1 MAHQEQNNVRLSG
14 IRSSHMGYIE
24 VFRDGE
30 DMPPIVLG
38 DHYLKDVVHDP
49 YAKPEQWITCQMC
62 NVPVLVTDIRIDVD
76 LDNPVYTV
84 WQCVKCH
91 AVNG

>member
-1 MAHQEQNNVRLSG
+1 
-14 IRSSHMGYIE
+14 MGYIE

-38 DHYLKDVVHDP
+38 DHYLKDVVRDP
-49 YAKPEQWITCQMC
+49 YAKPEQWIICQMC

-76 LDNPVYTV
+76 LTFETYAV

>member
-1 MAHQEQNNVRLSG
+1 
-14 IRSSHMGYIE
+14 MGYIE

-49 YAKPEQWITCQMC
+49 YAKPEQWITCQMY

>member
-1 MAHQEQNNVRLSG
+1 
-14 IRSSHMGYIE
+14 MGYIE

-30 DMPPIVLG
+30 DMPPIILG
-38 DHYLKDVVHDP
+38 DHYLKDVVHDQ
-49 YAKPEQWITCQMC
+49 YAKAEQWIVCQMC
-62 NVPVLVTDIRIDVD
+62 NVPVLVTDIRIDVPLND
-76 LDNPVYTV
+76 PSNTI